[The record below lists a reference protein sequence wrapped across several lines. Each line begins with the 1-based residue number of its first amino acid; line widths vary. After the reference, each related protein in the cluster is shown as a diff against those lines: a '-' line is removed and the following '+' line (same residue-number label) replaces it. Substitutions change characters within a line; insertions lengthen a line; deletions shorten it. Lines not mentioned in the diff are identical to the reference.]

1 MAQCLILFLGLR
13 SIIPRRRG
21 NDFILA
27 QDGLLLEIE
36 HKWALNFFERN
47 GTWPSVEEVVVALNN
62 EPERFEEAPDFYI
75 YDEDHPMPRRIV
87 LPAGEIPQL
96 RLIME
101 REGITREKLMPTL
114 ENAAKAAIRAVSK

>member
-47 GTWPSVEEVVVALNN
+47 GAWPSIEEVVAALNN
-62 EPERFEEAPDFYI
+62 EPERFEEEPDFYI

-96 RLIME
+96 RLI
-101 REGITREKLMPTL
+101 
-114 ENAAKAAIRAVSK
+114 

>member
-36 HKWALNFFERN
+36 HKWALNFFERMAR
-47 GTWPSVEEVVVALNN
+47 GLLLKKSLWL
-62 EPERFEEAPDFYI
+62 
-75 YDEDHPMPRRIV
+75 
-87 LPAGEIPQL
+87 
-96 RLIME
+96 
-101 REGITREKLMPTL
+101 
-114 ENAAKAAIRAVSK
+114 